1 MIFKIAKTDLRNLFY
16 SPVAWFL
23 TIAFWI
29 QTAYFYMNSLLPS
42 AKWYGISVSNDP
54 KFKGSGG
61 SFTAQLFLMGESIF
75 ANILQNLY
83 LFVPLLTMDLISRE
97 MNNGTIKL
105 LYSSPIK
112 TRDIVFGKYLAIMCY
127 NLLLLGI
134 VGIFL
139 LTGYLNIQ
147 SADYGIL
154 LSSALGFYLL
164 VCAYTAIGLFM
175 SSLSTYPIVSA
186 IGSFIVILV
195 LGRIGTLW
203 QQYDFVRDLTYFL
216 SISGRTGKM
225 LTGLITTKDILYFL
239 VVIYLFVGFTL
250 IRLKGARSYRSWP
263 VRIGQYVLVFASA
276 ILIGFVGSRPGLI
289 GYWDTTAGKVHT
301 LRDNTQQI
309 IRELGDEPVEVT
321 LYTNLFAEGSA
332 LGFPEKRNEY
342 LTRLWEPY
350 LRFKP
355 NITFRYVY
363 YYDLKK
369 QDSMLYWRF
378 PGKNIDQIAKE
389 VARGFEEPLSQFKT
403 PAEIRQEVDLE
414 PENYEM
420 VMQLSYKGRKTFL
433 RTFIDNVFW
442 PQEAQVAAALKRLQL
457 AKMPKVIF
465 LTGNL
470 ERSVYKSGDREY
482 SGHSTDKQSR
492 NSLINN
498 GFDID
503 TLCLDNQDIPRDVNI
518 VVLADPKTALSEI
531 SQNKLRQYT
540 DNGGNLLITGEP
552 GKQDILNP
560 VLGKMGVQMMAGTL
574 VQVTRNYT
582 PDMVT
587 PYITYAATGL
597 AEQPNLLRL
606 RADWDTARLLM
617 PGAAPLTQSDSN
629 AFHME
634 PLMIADA
641 STWLKAGKLVTDSA
655 PPVFNPAEGD
665 IKSSGFIT
673 SLKLTRSVNNKPQR
687 IIICGDA
694 DFMNNNWLRT
704 SLGIEQAFYSWMDN
718 NDFPI
723 YAHYAPP
730 LDDKL
735 NITYQGAVIEKTIY
749 LWLIPGLLLLA
760 GTVLLIRRKR
770 Q

>member
-29 QTAYFYMNSLLPS
+29 QIAYFYMNSLLPR
-42 AKWYGISVSNDP
+42 AKWYDISVNNDP
-54 KFKGSGG
+54 KFKGTGS
-61 SFTAQLFLMGESIF
+61 SFTAELFLMGESIF

-97 MNNGTIKL
+97 MNSGTIKL

-112 TRDIVFGKYLAIMCY
+112 TRDIVLGKYLAIMFY

-134 VGIFL
+134 IGIFL

-175 SSLSTYPIVSA
+175 SSLSNYPIVSA
-186 IGSFIVILV
+186 IGSFIVVLV

-239 VVIYLFVGFTL
+239 AVIYIFVGFTL
-250 IRLKGARSYRSWP
+250 IRLKGARSYQPWP
-263 VRIGQYVLVFASA
+263 LRLGQYILVFATA
-276 ILIGFVGSRPGLI
+276 VLIGFAGSRPGFI
-289 GYWDTTAGKVHT
+289 AYWDTTAGKIHT
-301 LRDNTQQI
+301 LRENTQKI
-309 IRELGDEPVEVT
+309 IKDLGDEPVQVT
-321 LYTNLFAEGSA
+321 LYTNLFAEGCA
-332 LGFPEKRNEY
+332 LGFPEKRNDY

-355 NITFRYVY
+355 NLSFRYVY
-363 YYDLKK
+363 YYDVKK
-369 QDSMLYWRF
+369 HDSMLYRRF
-378 PGKNIDQIAKE
+378 PGKNLQEIAKE
-389 VARGFEEPLSQFKT
+389 VAKGFDQPLSAFQT
-403 PAEIRQEVDLE
+403 PEEVHKEIDLE
-414 PENYEM
+414 PENYAV
-420 VMQLSYKGRKTFL
+420 VMELSYKGRKTFL
-433 RTFIDNVFW
+433 RTFIDNTFW
-442 PQEAQVAAALKRLQL
+442 PNETQVAAALKRLQL

-470 ERSVYKSGDREY
+470 ERSVYKLGEREY

-492 NSLINN
+492 GSLINN

-503 TLCLDNQDIPRDVNI
+503 TICLENQDIPKDANI
-518 VVLADPKTALSEI
+518 VVLADPKTALSET
-531 SQNKLRQYT
+531 SQNKLKAYT

-552 GKQDILNP
+552 GKQSILNP
-560 VLGKMGVQMMAGTL
+560 VLESMGIRMLDGTIVQL
-574 VQVTRNYT
+574 SRNYT
-582 PDMVT
+582 PDMLT
-587 PYITYAATGL
+587 PYITREATGL
-597 AEQPNLLRL
+597 AEQSFLVGLRTE
-606 RADWDTARLLM
+606 WDTARLLM
-617 PGAAPLTQSDSN
+617 PGAAPLVQFDSSI
-629 AFHME
+629 FHMQ
-634 PLMIADA
+634 PLLMADTNA
-641 STWLKAGKLVTDSA
+641 WLKTGRLVIDSA
-655 PPVFNPAEGD
+655 APVFNPAEGD
-665 IKSSGFIT
+665 VKSDGFVT
-673 SLKLTRSVNNKPQR
+673 ALQLKRNINNKEQR
-687 IIICGDA
+687 IIVCGDA
-694 DFMNNNWLRT
+694 DFMDNNWLRAN
-704 SLGIEQAFYSWMDN
+704 LGIEQTFYSWMDN

-723 YAHYAPP
+723 YPHYAPP
-730 LDDKL
+730 KDDKL
-735 NITYQGAVIEKTIY
+735 RITYQGAIVEKTIY
-749 LWLIPGLLLLA
+749 LWLIPGLLLMT

>member
-29 QTAYFYMNSLLPS
+29 QIAYFYMNSLLPR
-42 AKWYGISVSNDP
+42 AKWYDISVSNDP
-54 KFKGSGG
+54 KFKGTGS
-61 SFTAQLFLMGESIF
+61 SFTAELFLMGESIF
-75 ANILQNLY
+75 SNILQNLY

-112 TRDIVFGKYLAIMCY
+112 TRDIVLGKYLAIMLY

-134 VGIFL
+134 VGVFL

-154 LSSALGFYLL
+154 LSAALGFYLL

-175 SSLSTYPIVSA
+175 SSLSNYPIVSA
-186 IGSFIVILV
+186 IGSFIVVLV

-239 VVIYLFVGFTL
+239 AVIYIFVGFTL
-250 IRLKGARSYRSWP
+250 IRLKGARSFQKWP
-263 VRIGQYVLVFASA
+263 VRLGQYILVFASA

-289 GYWDTTAGKVHT
+289 GYWDTTASKMHT
-301 LRDNTQQI
+301 LRENTQQI
-309 IRELGDEPVEVT
+309 IKDLGDEPLEVT
-321 LYTNLFAEGSA
+321 LYTNLFAEGST
-332 LGFPEKRNEY
+332 LGFPEKRNDY

-355 NITFRYVY
+355 NISFRYVY
-363 YYDLKK
+363 YYDVKK

-378 PGKNIDQIAKE
+378 PGKNIEQIAKE
-389 VARGFEEPLSQFKT
+389 VAKGFDVPLSDFKT
-403 PAEIRQEVDLE
+403 PAEIHKEIDLE
-414 PENYEM
+414 PENYAI

-433 RTFIDNVFW
+433 RTFIDNTFW
-442 PQEAQVAAALKRLQL
+442 PHETQVAAALKRLEQ
-457 AKMPKVIF
+457 AKMPKVIY

-470 ERSVYKSGDREY
+470 ERSVHKLGEREY

-492 NSLINN
+492 SSLINN

-503 TLCLDNQDIPRDVNI
+503 TLCLDNQDLPKDVNI
-518 VVLADPKTALSEI
+518 VVLADPKTALSETT
-531 SQNKLRQYT
+531 QNKLKQYT
-540 DNGGNLLITGEP
+540 DGGGNLLVTGEP
-552 GKQDILNP
+552 GKQSVINP
-560 VLGKMGVQMMAGTL
+560 VLEKMGIRMLDGTL
-574 VQVTRNYT
+574 VQLSKHYT
-582 PDMVT
+582 PDMLT
-587 PYITYAATGL
+587 PYITREATGL
-597 AEQPNLLRL
+597 AEQSNLIRL
-606 RADWDTARLLM
+606 KTDWDTTRLLM
-617 PGAAPLTQSDSN
+617 PGAAPLVQFDSSV
-629 AFHME
+629 FHMQPLAMVE
-634 PLMIADA
+634 PNA
-641 STWLKAGKLVTDSA
+641 WLKAGKLVTDSA
-655 PPVFNPAEGD
+655 APVFNPAEGD
-665 IKSSGFIT
+665 TRSNSFIT
-673 SLKLTRSVNNKPQR
+673 ALQLKRNVNNKEQR

-694 DFMNNNWLRT
+694 DFMNNNWLRANQ
-704 SLGIEQAFYSWMDN
+704 GIEQAFYSWMDN

-723 YAHYAPP
+723 YPHYAPP

-735 NITYQGAVIEKTIY
+735 RITYQGAIVEKTIY
-749 LWLIPGLLLLA
+749 LWLIPGLLLMT

>member
-29 QTAYFYMNSLLPS
+29 QIAYFYMNSLLPR
-42 AKWYGISVSNDP
+42 AKWYDISVNNDP
-54 KFKGSGG
+54 KFKGTGS
-61 SFTAQLFLMGESIF
+61 SFTAELFLMGESIF

-97 MNNGTIKL
+97 MNSGTIKL

-112 TRDIVFGKYLAIMCY
+112 TRDIVLGKYLAIMFY

-134 VGIFL
+134 IGIFL

-175 SSLSTYPIVSA
+175 SSLSNYPIVSA
-186 IGSFIVILV
+186 IGSFIVVLV

-239 VVIYLFVGFTL
+239 AVIYIFVGFTL
-250 IRLKGARSYRSWP
+250 IRLKGARSYQPWP
-263 VRIGQYVLVFASA
+263 LRLGQYILVFATA
-276 ILIGFVGSRPGLI
+276 VLIGFAGSRPGFI
-289 GYWDTTAGKVHT
+289 AYWDTTAGKIHT
-301 LRDNTQQI
+301 LRENTQKI
-309 IRELGDEPVEVT
+309 IKDLGDEPVQVT
-321 LYTNLFAEGSA
+321 LYTNLFAEGCA
-332 LGFPEKRNEY
+332 LGFPEKRNDY

-350 LRFKP
+350 LRFKS
-355 NITFRYVY
+355 NLSFRYVY
-363 YYDLKK
+363 YYDVKK
-369 QDSMLYWRF
+369 HDSMLYRRF
-378 PGKNIDQIAKE
+378 PGKNLQEIAKE
-389 VARGFEEPLSQFKT
+389 VAKGFDQPLSAFQT
-403 PAEIRQEVDLE
+403 PEEVHKEIDLE
-414 PENYEM
+414 PENYAV
-420 VMQLSYKGRKTFL
+420 VMELSYKGRKTFL
-433 RTFIDNVFW
+433 RTFIDNTFW
-442 PQEAQVAAALKRLQL
+442 PNETQVAAALKRLQL

-470 ERSVYKSGDREY
+470 ERSVYKLGEREY

-492 NSLINN
+492 GSLINN

-503 TLCLDNQDIPRDVNI
+503 TICLENQDIPKDANI
-518 VVLADPKTALSEI
+518 VVLADPKTALSET
-531 SQNKLRQYT
+531 SQNKLKAYT

-552 GKQDILNP
+552 GKQSILNP
-560 VLGKMGVQMMAGTL
+560 VLESMGIRMLDGTIVQL
-574 VQVTRNYT
+574 SRNYT
-582 PDMVT
+582 PDMLT
-587 PYITYAATGL
+587 PYITREATGL
-597 AEQPNLLRL
+597 AEQSFLVGLRTE
-606 RADWDTARLLM
+606 WDTARLLM
-617 PGAAPLTQSDSN
+617 PGAAPLVQFDSSI
-629 AFHME
+629 FHMQ
-634 PLMIADA
+634 PLLMADTNA
-641 STWLKAGKLVTDSA
+641 WLKTGRLVIDSA
-655 PPVFNPAEGD
+655 APVFNPAEGD
-665 IKSSGFIT
+665 VKSDGFVT
-673 SLKLTRSVNNKPQR
+673 ALQLKRNINNKEQR
-687 IIICGDA
+687 IIVCGDA
-694 DFMNNNWLRT
+694 DFMDNNWLRAN
-704 SLGIEQAFYSWMDN
+704 LGIEQTFYSWMDN

-723 YAHYAPP
+723 YPHYAPP
-730 LDDKL
+730 KDDKL
-735 NITYQGAVIEKTIY
+735 RITYQGAIVEKTIY
-749 LWLIPGLLLLA
+749 LWLIPGLLLMT